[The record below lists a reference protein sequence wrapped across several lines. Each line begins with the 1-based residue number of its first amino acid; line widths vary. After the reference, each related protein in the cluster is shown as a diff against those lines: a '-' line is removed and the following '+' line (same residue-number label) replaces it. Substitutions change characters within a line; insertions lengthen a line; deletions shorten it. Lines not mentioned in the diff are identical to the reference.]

1 MKRVLRLGLISITWL
16 VIIIIL
22 VQLGFWQLHRA
33 QELNKITAPTADQPV
48 IALTEVS
55 SPGMNMP
62 IKAVN
67 RIVSVSGVYEKAFI
81 ARDQKVNEQVI
92 KDLDVRVLRL
102 DNSFSVLIVRG
113 VAQIDLPEITSK
125 VEVVGRLYPRQNV
138 DRAFAKVGELSRID
152 PALIVG
158 REFPFLYD
166 GYIVLK
172 SEEFIN
178 QVSYPVEF
186 IESPQIS
193 QRIPGF
199 YWQHISYVVVWWF
212 MAVLVLLLPLFPQM
226 RQRNYIA
233 IAAEQDKLGKSK
245 PNKRVKKTSTVKK
258 SSTAKKAGTKKKAI
272 KSSKKGRAE

>member
-81 ARDQKVNEQVI
+81 ARDQKVNDQEV

-102 DNSFSVLIVRG
+102 GNSFSVLIVRG
-113 VAQIDLPEITSK
+113 VAQNNLPVINSK

-138 DRAFAKVGELSRID
+138 DRAFPKPGELSRID
-152 PALIVG
+152 PALVVS
-158 REFPFLYD
+158 EQTPFLYD

-172 SEEFIN
+172 SEKLSPQIDTRFSPI
-178 QVSYPVEF
+178 P
-186 IESPQIS
+186 SPQIS
-193 QRIPGF
+193 QRITTF

-212 MAVLVLLLPLFPQM
+212 MAVLLLIAPLFPQF
-226 RQRNYIA
+226 R
-233 IAAEQDKLGKSK
+233 K
-245 PNKRVKKTSTVKK
+245 PKTTKVGNKK
-258 SSTAKKAGTKKKAI
+258 
-272 KSSKKGRAE
+272 